1 MNAVNGEETI
11 DEEDAL
17 YDNGTILNN
26 NEIMQKL
33 ALLAKSD

>member
-1 MNAVNGEETI
+1 MNPANNEEPI

-17 YDNGTILNN
+17 YTNVTTINN
-26 NEIMQKL
+26 DEIMQKL